1 MGERFPAVTDR
12 QVIAVLRRLGF
23 AFLRAA
29 KGSHEV
35 WRREYDG
42 RHTIIPRHAGQTVK
56 RRTLKAIL
64 QDAGLSMEE
73 FRRLL
78 RS

>member
-23 AFLRAA
+23 AFFRAA

-35 WRREYDG
+35 W
-42 RHTIIPRHAGQTVK
+42 TV
-56 RRTLKAIL
+56 TP
-64 QDAGLSMEE
+64 SNPST
-73 FRRLL
+73 RRL
-78 RS
+78 